1 MLYSARTGG
10 FYTAQIHLSS
20 IPPDAVEITDEEHRA
35 LLDGQSAGKLI
46 VADDTGHPVLRD
58 PPKPALE
65 VRQAAAWEAIKTERD
80 RRTQQGGYK
89 VGPHWFHSDTFS
101 RTQQLGLVMMGANM
115 PPGVKWKTLSGDMV
129 DMTPALAQA
138 IFAAAAASD
147 VTIYAAAEAHRLAM
161 LASETPET
169 YDFTGGW
176 PASFEG

>member
-1 MLYSARTGG
+1 MKYSASSNG
-10 FYTAQIHLSS
+10 FFRLDVHGTA
-20 IPPDAVEITDEEHRA
+20 IPPDAVEITADEYEA
-35 LLDGQSAGKLI
+35 LLAGQSAGKLI
-46 VADDTGHPVLRD
+46 VADDTGRPVLRD
-58 PPKPALE
+58 PPKPALD
-65 VRQAAAWEAIKTERD
+65 VRQAAAWESIKAERD
-80 RRTQQGGYK
+80 RRTQSGGYK

-147 VTIYAAAEAHRLAM
+147 VTIYAAAEVHRLAM
-161 LASETPET
+161 LASEAPET